1 MVTRSV
7 VLGRRS
13 WRVAPAIAVS
23 AALVLSGCGSSGS
36 GSSGGVQTITFWDS
50 NANTQ
55 QTGAWKQVIAAF
67 EAANPK
73 IKVKYVAFPISQSQ
87 QKFDT
92 AIASG
97 ATPDVGLLS
106 TSLIADIAGQNAV
119 IPLDDLYAKSPIAGH
134 VSDKLVKLVKDSGP
148 GGKLFELPQTTNA
161 ATIWYRTDWFKE
173 KGLQPPTTWDN
184 FYAAAAKLTDSGS
197 NKFGFTIRGGAG
209 SIAQVMDAIYAQS
222 GISAFWG
229 PDGKSTIND
238 PKNVAALEKIAAL
251 YKKDT
256 PSADVNNDYLKM
268 TAEFDGGGIGMMQH
282 NLGSYPDHIKGL
294 GEGKFAGVSMPPS
307 PTGAYN
313 LVAGWT
319 GGLGIFKNTKHKD
332 AAWKFTE
339 FTSSQQGDTIWN
351 KVVGQIPANTD
362 SQGEAWVQQNQS
374 LANAIKVLGLPNTTI
389 VSTPTYLPEYSS
401 ITKAET
407 EPLWQKVLLGQTT
420 AKSFLDTLAQKLND
434 AQAKYKARGK

>member
-1 MVTRSV
+1 MSSRSV
-7 VLGRRS
+7 VPGRRH
-13 WRVAPAIAVS
+13 VAPAIAVC
-23 AALVLSGCGSSGS
+23 AALALSGCGGSSGS
-36 GSSGGVQTITFWDS
+36 SSDGTQTITFWDT
-50 NANTQ
+50 NANAQ
-55 QTGAWKQVIAAF
+55 QSQAWKQVITAF

-73 IKVKYVAFPISQSQ
+73 IKVKYTSFPIAQSQ
-87 QKFDT
+87 QKLDT

-97 ATPDVGLLS
+97 GTPDVALLS
-106 TSLIADIAGQNAV
+106 TSLISDVANQGAV
-119 IPLDDLYAKSPIAGH
+119 VPLDDYYAKSPINGKIN
-134 VSDKLVKLVKDSGP
+134 DKLVKLVRDSGP
-148 GGKLFELPQTTNA
+148 GGKMFELPQTTNA
-161 ATIWYRTDWFKE
+161 ATIWYRTDWFQQ

-184 FYAAAAKLTDSGS
+184 FYAAATKLTDAGS
-197 NKFGFTIRGGAG
+197 NKFGFTIRGGPG

-222 GISAFWG
+222 GISTFWG

-282 NLGSYPDHIKGL
+282 NLGSYPDHLKGL
-294 GEGKFAGVSMPPS
+294 GAGKFAGVTMPPG
-307 PTGAYN
+307 PGGNYN

-319 GGLGIFKNTKHKD
+319 GGLGIFKSSKHKD

-339 FTSSQQGDTIWN
+339 FTSGQQGDSIWN
-351 KVVGQIPANTD
+351 KIVVQIPANTD
-362 SQGEAWVQQNQS
+362 SQGEPWVQQNQS
-374 LANAIKVLGLPNTTI
+374 LANAIKVLSMPTTTI
-389 VSTPTYLPEYSS
+389 VATPTYLPEYSS

-407 EPLWQKVLLGQTT
+407 EPLWQKVLLGQMT